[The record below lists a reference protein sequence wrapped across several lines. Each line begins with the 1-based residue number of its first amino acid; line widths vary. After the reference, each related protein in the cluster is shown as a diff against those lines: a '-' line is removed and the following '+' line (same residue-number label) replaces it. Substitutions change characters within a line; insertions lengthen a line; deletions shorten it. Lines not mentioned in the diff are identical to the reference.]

1 MAERYLFADL
11 WRQIFEWF
19 DMIIDSFSNISTF
32 ISSPLGVLVA
42 DIDNSVLQEI
52 LSGLLDLLSIRD
64 VSILSFMFGSLLP
77 FILLVAVFKFFL
89 DLF

>member
-1 MAERYLFADL
+1 MVENYLFSDL

-19 DMIIDSFSNISTF
+19 NMIIDSFSRISTF
-32 ISSPLGVLVA
+32 ITSPLRVLVA
-42 DIDNSVLQEI
+42 DVDNSVLQEI
-52 LSGLLDLLSIRD
+52 LTGLVELLNIQD

-77 FILLVAVFKFFL
+77 FVLLVAVVKFFL